1 MWTPKASQTMGRV
14 YPASPETLDIGE
26 RQTGAAERNT
36 EPCGGRVDLI
46 NAWSRNGHA
55 RAHQGTKA
63 SGDTH
68 ARTRSGGSGHT
79 VARGNVTCV
88 KIHRKGWDFLF
99 FSAFFNYSSLFLF
112 LFTSFFSFFFF
123 FLPPASFV
131 FFLFFL
137 FYLLFHFS
145 FFFYFFF
152 IVLFFFLFS
161 STCLSSI
168 YKIELNA
175 KLSVTTWMDKQKP
188 PVNAIIKLTREE
200 PNGLFS
206 DSQ

>member
-14 YPASPETLDIGE
+14 YPASPETLDFGE
-26 RQTGAAERNT
+26 RQTGAAERNA

-99 FSAFFNYSSLFLF
+99 FSAFFLLFLF
-112 LFTSFFSFFFF
+112 LPIPLHFILLFLVLFSSSCFFCFLSLFPFLSSVSFFFLLLLLLHCF
-123 FLPPASFV
+123 ILLP
-131 FFLFFL
+131 LFF
-137 FYLLFHFS
+137 YLS
-145 FFFYFFF
+145 FLY
-152 IVLFFFLFS
+152 L
-161 STCLSSI
+161 
-168 YKIELNA
+168 
-175 KLSVTTWMDKQKP
+175 
-188 PVNAIIKLTREE
+188 
-200 PNGLFS
+200 
-206 DSQ
+206 